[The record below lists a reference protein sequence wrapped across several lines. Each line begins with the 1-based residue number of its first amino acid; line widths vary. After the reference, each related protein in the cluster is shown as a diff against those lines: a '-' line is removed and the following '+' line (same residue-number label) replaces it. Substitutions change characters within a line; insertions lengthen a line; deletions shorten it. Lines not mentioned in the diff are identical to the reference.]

1 MRKSQIL
8 PAKKWML
15 VISCIGV
22 LGLVAFSGY
31 ILFEATK
38 AQVEVMDNGE
48 TQTVQTHANTVAQLL
63 DELDITVGEHD
74 DISPDMDAAIED
86 EMKVNHKTAKEVTVS
101 INKDEETYYTTV
113 DTIGE
118 FLEKENIEAGKHDDV
133 SVDPSDDISDG
144 LEIEIDRAFQV
155 MINDG
160 GDKSKVWTT
169 GATIEQ
175 LLSNHDISL
184 KDADKVKPALD
195 EQAEKDT
202 AIKIVRV
209 DTDTDKVEESVAFDT
224 ITEEDDSLK
233 KGEEKVISE
242 GKKGTKV
249 MKYEITMEN
258 GEEVDRELVDE
269 EVTKESKD
277 RVVAIGTK
285 EPEPEPKSE
294 PEKSESDLVTLSDD
308 KKDDQHD
315 EKSDNKT
322 DNSDESSSDN
332 NEEPSSDSGEV
343 LYMMATGYTADCSG
357 CSGVTSTGIDLN
369 NNPNAKVVAVDP
381 SVIPLGSKVWV
392 EGYGE
397 AIAGDTG
404 GAIKG
409 NRIDI
414 HVPDKADADKYNG
427 KDVKVKILD

>member
-1 MRKSQIL
+1 MRKSQIM

-15 VISCIGV
+15 VISCMGV

-38 AQVEVMDNGE
+38 AQVEITDNGE
-48 TQTVQTHANTVAQLL
+48 TQTVQTHADTVAELL
-63 DELDITVGEHD
+63 DEVDIAIGEHD
-74 DISPDMDAAIED
+74 DVSPNVDAAIED
-86 EMKVNHKTAKEVTVS
+86 EMEVNHKTAKEVTVS
-101 INKDEETYYTTV
+101 INKDEDTFHTTV
-113 DTIGE
+113 NTIGE
-118 FLEKENIEAGKHDDV
+118 FLAEENINAGKYDDM

-144 LEIEIDRAFQV
+144 LVIKIDRAFQV
-155 MINDG
+155 TINDG

-175 LLSNHDISL
+175 LLNDHDISL
-184 KDADKVKPALD
+184 EDADKVKPALD
-195 EQAEKDT
+195 KQAKKDKT
-202 AIKIVRV
+202 IKIVRV

-224 ITEEDDSLK
+224 VTEEDSSLK
-233 KGEEKVISE
+233 KGKEKVVSE
-242 GKKGTKV
+242 GKEGTKV
-249 MKYEITMEN
+249 KKYEITMEN

-269 EVTKESKD
+269 EVTKESEDK
-277 RVVAIGTK
+277 VVAIGTK
-285 EPEPEPKSE
+285 EPKEPKESE
-294 PEKSESDLVTLSDD
+294 PEKSDSDSDLVTLSD
-308 KKDDQHD
+308 
-315 EKSDNKT
+315 EKESDSSN
-322 DNSDESSSDN
+322 NS
-332 NEEPSSDSGEV
+332 EEPSSDSGDEEV
-343 LYMMATGYTADCSG
+343 LYMMATGYTADCNG
-357 CSGVTSTGIDLN
+357 CSGITSTGIDLN
-369 NNPNAKVVAVDP
+369 SNPNAKVVAVDP

-414 HVPDKADADKYNG
+414 HVPNKADADKYNG

>member
-233 KGEEKVISE
+233 KGEEKVVSE

-285 EPEPEPKSE
+285 EPEPESKSE